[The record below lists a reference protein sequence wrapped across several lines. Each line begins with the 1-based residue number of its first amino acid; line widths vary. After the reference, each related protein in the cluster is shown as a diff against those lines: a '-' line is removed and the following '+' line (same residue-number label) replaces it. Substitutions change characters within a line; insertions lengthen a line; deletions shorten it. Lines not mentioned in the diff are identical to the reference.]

1 MSASIGQSIEAV
13 CKEKGIDRD
22 VVIEAVKEAVRA
34 AARKQFKSGEE
45 IQVEWSPE
53 TGLEIFASKVVV
65 ETVENEGRELS
76 LGEARE
82 LAGDEVEIGDELQL
96 PLPVEDMGR
105 IAAQTAKQIL
115 FQKVRDAERANIYEQ
130 YIDKVGDLVNGYV
143 KRFERG
149 DIIVDLGTVEA
160 LLPRNQQSRGETWNQ
175 GERIRV
181 VIDDVSKE
189 SKGPQVIVSRTSP
202 EILKRL
208 FEMEVPEIYDGTV
221 VIKSAVREPGERAKI
236 AVASTERDV
245 DPVGACV
252 GMKGSRVQAIIR
264 ELRGEKIDIIEWSD
278 EPSVF
283 AANALS
289 PAKVNQVRITDIEHR
304 QMEVIVNEDQ
314 LSLAIGKRGQNVRLA
329 TKLVGWNIDIRS
341 EEELKREVAAQM
353 GAMIASGESVPLE
366 RLEGMNPAMV
376 STLADHGIDDIES
389 LANATVDDIADFLD
403 VSIDQAEAL
412 IGAAQTVVES
422 ARVAAESEGA
432 EGEEA
437 QSEETGEA
445 GAASEQTPASAEA
458 GVTESSVDAVAA
470 AGGAGTGGEE
480 PPGVEGERPA
490 AGPEGE
496 TGFESE
502 EGRTVE
508 QHAASFEADPN
519 ADAGEVE
526 PSEAMI
532 AEGYDEAVETQP
544 PFMAEDLSPDN
555 LLAKDAAEPV
565 AATEVEQM
573 SADELLLQGAGRD
586 LRPDTITPAP
596 DIFSAEAA
604 VIQNH
609 GAYTE
614 EERPSTL
621 DAETSGVAG
630 ATVREGEE
638 ADEESLVAP
647 AALDETEEG
656 ETEVASPVADL
667 GGEASAPEVQ
677 VSSAPTPAGRGEPTP
692 VENVAED
699 EAEDASGNVE

>member
-1 MSASIGQSIEAV
+1 MSASIGQSIDAV

-45 IQVEWSPE
+45 IQVEWAPE
-53 TGLEIFASKVVV
+53 SGLEVFASKVVV
-65 ETVENEGRELS
+65 EEVTNPGRELS
-76 LGEARE
+76 LDEARE
-82 LAGDEVEIGDELQL
+82 LAGDEVDVGDELQL
-96 PLPVEDMGR
+96 PMPMEDMGR

-115 FQKVRDAERANIYEQ
+115 FQKVRDAVRANVYEQ
-130 YIDKVGDLVNGYV
+130 YIDKVGDLVNGYI

-149 DIIVDLGTVEA
+149 DIIVDLGTVES

-189 SKGPQVIVSRTSP
+189 SKGPQVITSRTSP
-202 EILKRL
+202 ELLKRL

-289 PAKVNQVRITDIEHR
+289 PAKVNQVRITDIERR

-353 GAMIASGESVPLE
+353 GAMIAAGEPVSLE
-366 RLEGMNPAMV
+366 RLPGMNAA
-376 STLADHGIDDIES
+376 TTAALADHGVGDIET
-389 LANATVDDIADFLD
+389 LAATSVDDLVDFLD
-403 VSIDQAEAL
+403 ISLDEAESIIASAQAVIATAAAPKEDGDGEEQEQGANTE
-412 IGAAQTVVES
+412 GAAV
-422 ARVAAESEGA
+422 A
-432 EGEEA
+432 EGHE
-437 QSEETGEA
+437 
-445 GAASEQTPASAEA
+445 
-458 GVTESSVDAVAA
+458 
-470 AGGAGTGGEE
+470 GTH
-480 PPGVEGERPA
+480 P
-490 AGPEGE
+490 
-496 TGFESE
+496 
-502 EGRTVE
+502 VE
-508 QHAASFEADPN
+508 QHAASVEADPS
-519 ADAGEVE
+519 ADPGEVE
-526 PSEAMI
+526 PSEEMI
-532 AEGYDEAVETQP
+532 AEGYDEAVRDGA
-544 PFMAEDLSPDN
+544 PFHAEDRI
-555 LLAKDAAEPV
+555 LARQSADPV
-565 AATEVEQM
+565 AVTESEQM

-596 DIFSAEAA
+596 DITSAEAA
-604 VIQNH
+604 VIQST
-609 GAYTE
+609 GAYDE
-614 EERPSTL
+614 QERPSTL
-621 DAETSGVAG
+621 ADETAG
-630 ATVREGEE
+630 GTAPIVREGEG
-638 ADEESLVAP
+638 DDSP
-647 AALDETEEG
+647 NSPRSALAT
-656 ETEVASPVADL
+656 
-667 GGEASAPEVQ
+667 EASAPEVQ
-677 VSSAPTPAGRGEPTP
+677 TSSEPAPSSEGAPAP
-692 VENVAED
+692 VENVASD
-699 EAEDASGNVE
+699 EAADASGNVE